1 MADSRTIRDGLVKAV
16 DMANVV
22 QVRLYYA
29 VAIFIKALKDQ
40 WSLPPCPTQNR
51 TTTAKNSMAG
61 LWNAGIPWRPEDSSF
76 TDSAFKL
83 ISGDPSFMASLA
95 RQLYSGDRQQ
105 SSKGKAP
112 PGYLD
117 SATAAMVAYG
127 FFVEQSGFTP
137 VRPMADIPFARMADM
152 ISKPVHVAVKNHYTK
167 TQVS

>member
-1 MADSRTIRDGLVKAV
+1 MADSRTIRDELVKAV

-40 WSLPPCPTQNR
+40 WSLPPCPTQNQ
-51 TTTAKNSMAG
+51 TTTGKTSMTS

-76 TDSAFKL
+76 TDSTFNL
-83 ISGDPSFMASLA
+83 IAGDPSFMASLA
-95 RQLYSGDRQQ
+95 RQLYNGDRQQ
-105 SSKGKAP
+105 TSKGKAP
-112 PGYLD
+112 PGHLD

-127 FFVEQSGFTP
+127 FFVEQTGFTP
-137 VRPMADIPFARMADM
+137 VRSMADIPFGAMANM
-152 ISKPVHVAVKNHYTK
+152 ISKPVYVAVKNHYTK